1 MILLRFLPIIKRDD
15 LTEGEI
21 EFLRGQ
27 IDEPNNPLITS
38 NQLAVRPN
46 IIFDGDR
53 KFSNQTNFSIRVCL
67 VAEAA
72 KRWRGRETKRHSP
85 KKKEDIF
92 LPSKH
97 SEIYFLHTMRLNAKV
112 GSPSHEQPMSPSPHH
127 RSI

>member
-1 MILLRFLPIIKRDD
+1 MVLLCFFPIIKRDD
-15 LTEGEI
+15 LTEGKI

-38 NQLAVRPN
+38 NQLAVRPK

-72 KRWRGRETKRHSP
+72 KRRRGRETKVVTHP
-85 KKKEDIF
+85 KKRRHIF
-92 LPSKH
+92 TK
-97 SEIYFLHTMRLNAKV
+97 
-112 GSPSHEQPMSPSPHH
+112 
-127 RSI
+127 